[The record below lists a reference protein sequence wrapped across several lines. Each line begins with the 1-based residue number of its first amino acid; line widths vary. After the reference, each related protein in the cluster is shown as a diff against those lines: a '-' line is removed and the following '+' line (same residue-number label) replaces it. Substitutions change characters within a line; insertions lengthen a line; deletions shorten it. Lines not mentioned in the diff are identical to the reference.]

1 MRIFIDE
8 CGFTGEDLVNNEQ
21 PVYTI
26 ASLAIEEGYAQKLK
40 KDFFSEVRTDEL
52 KHTQLRKRPRNQ
64 KFVLQFIDYIFSEH
78 PTDIKVIFNHKKYQ
92 LVAKMAD
99 FIAETVYY
107 NLGQD
112 FYANGRNIAFCN
124 VFFYGFPA
132 FIGTD
137 DFSHFLNVTN
147 KMFRQR
153 EEADYND
160 FISLLEVHRNSE
172 LSSHINEMLMWD
184 QQEGH
189 QGILTLPSKA
199 LDDTI
204 SMELQ
209 LMNMWATTSTDKS
222 FELTHDQSGMI
233 AAHKDVWGILT
244 SPDIAET
251 VVGRDSRLMY
261 FPLRVKETK
270 LGDSKNWVGLQLVD
284 LIAGAVTRVA
294 NWYAKGQP
302 EDNYAESLND
312 IIDFNDTSIFSG
324 LWPSTNVT
332 PESLNAEGGLVRDPI
347 EFMVNLL
354 ASNR

>member
-8 CGFTGEDLVNNEQ
+8 CGFTGEDLVNDEQ

-26 ASLAIEEGYAQKLK
+26 ASLAIKEGYAQKMK
-40 KDFFSEVRTDEL
+40 KKFFSEVRTDEL
-52 KHTQLRKRPRNQ
+52 KHTQLRKKPRNQ
-64 KFVLQFIDYIFSEH
+64 GFVLQFIDYIFSEH
-78 PTDIKVIFNHKKYQ
+78 SADIKVIFNHKKYQ

-137 DFSHFLNVTN
+137 EFSHFLNITN
-147 KMFRQR
+147 KMFRRR
-153 EEADYND
+153 EETDYKD
-160 FISLLEVHRNSE
+160 FISLLEAYR
-172 LSSHINEMLMWD
+172 SSKLARHMNEMLIWD
-184 QQEGH
+184 QQEGY
-189 QGILTLPSKA
+189 QGILTLPNKA

-209 LMNMWATTSTDKS
+209 LMNMWGTSTDKS

-233 AAHKDVWGILT
+233 AGHKDAWGILT

-251 VVGRDSRLMY
+251 VVGRDCRLMY
-261 FPLRVKETK
+261 FPLRVRETK
-270 LGDSKNWVGLQLVD
+270 LADSKNWVGLQLAD
-284 LIAGAVTRVA
+284 IIAGAVTRVT
-294 NWYAKGQP
+294 NWYANGQP
-302 EDNYAESLND
+302 EDNYAESLNN
-312 IIDFNDTSIFSG
+312 IIDLDDASIFAG

-332 PESLNAEGGLVRDPI
+332 PESLNAQGGLVRDPI
-347 EFMVNLL
+347 EFVADLL
-354 ASNR
+354 ARNR